1 MSDFQNRLG
10 HDNFVWWIGV
20 VEDRVDP
27 LNLGRC
33 RVRIFGTHTEN
44 LQLIPTNALPWAT
57 PLYPINDSRT
67 FSTPMEGDYVF
78 GFFLDGDSSQAPAML
93 GVFPAIPQSVDAP
106 KGVGFSANAKL
117 TNSTLTANDTAKPIV
132 STETPEMQICRRGKP
147 TTPKLSYSTEGTG
160 VEFSNNNRV
169 HVCDIANIIRYEIAI
184 QKLEAYGIFT
194 ALRNAIEALT
204 SGVAGSPIVAQITLA
219 VKTLRGYVKMIQK
232 GVDFVN
238 DVVLQISSYIKYVQA
253 MIAYI
258 VSLPAQVAAMLQQC
272 LLELQ
277 AALTGALNL
286 SISGGLLGEVQG
298 LIGDVAKLS
307 TSASTT
313 AANATA
319 TAALLNPKSYGKA

>member
-1 MSDFQNRLG
+1 
-10 HDNFVWWIGV
+10 
-20 VEDRVDP
+20 
-27 LNLGRC
+27 
-33 RVRIFGTHTEN
+33 
-44 LQLIPTNALPWAT
+44 
-57 PLYPINDSRT
+57 
-67 FSTPMEGDYVF
+67 
-78 GFFLDGDSSQAPAML
+78 
-93 GVFPAIPQSVDAP
+93 
-106 KGVGFSANAKL
+106 
-117 TNSTLTANDTAKPIV
+117 
-132 STETPEMQICRRGKP
+132 MQICRRGKP
-147 TTPKLSYSTEGTG
+147 TTPKLSYSTEGTSI
-160 VEFSNNNRV
+160 ERSNNNRV
-169 HVCDIANIIRYEIAI
+169 HVCDIANIIKYEIAI
-184 QKLEAYGIFT
+184 QKLESYGVFT
-194 ALRNAIEALT
+194 ALRTTIEALT
-204 SGVAGSPIVAQITLA
+204 SGVASSPIVAQITLA

-298 LIGDVAKLS
+298 LIGDVARLS

-313 AANATA
+313 AVNATA